1 MKHKNVYQRDKNS
14 PRRYCKTSGN
24 KNGKNA
30 SENVNICCE
39 NALRLS
45 VILLMAYWKGEYLC

>member
-1 MKHKNVYQRDKNS
+1 MHINETKIVLYVIAN
-14 PRRYCKTSGN
+14 GN

-30 SENVNICCE
+30 SENVNMCCE

-45 VILLMAYWKGEYLC
+45 VILLMAH